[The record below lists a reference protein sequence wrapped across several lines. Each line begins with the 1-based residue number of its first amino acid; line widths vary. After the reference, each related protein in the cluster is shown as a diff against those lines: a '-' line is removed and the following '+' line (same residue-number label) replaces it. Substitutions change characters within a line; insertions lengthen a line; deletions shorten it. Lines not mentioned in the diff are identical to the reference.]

1 MKTRLN
7 LIIVFQIIYT
17 VISLLDNYYYGTLAL
32 HPETINS
39 QALQAKL
46 TS

>member
-1 MKTRLN
+1 MKTRIDLIVVF
-7 LIIVFQIIYT
+7 LIIHT

-32 HPETINS
+32 HSETMNS